1 MEQLTDKQQ
10 QFYDSL
16 VTFFRR
22 HLRLPSH
29 REAARLNDMK
39 SANNSVHYH
48 KILVNKGYLKK
59 DGTENYIFCSPADVW
74 PGGNKASSSIPV
86 LGEITAGAMQEAI
99 ETDLGEVT
107 LAHLFPNM
115 KNIFALRV
123 NGMSM
128 KGLNITDGDYVLLSK
143 SELRSGEVGAILY
156 DGETTLKKVQKEGK
170 KLRLIPAN
178 PEFDDI
184 IIEPDEAEEVRIL
197 GKYAGHIN
205 EHGIF
210 RSPYR

>member
-1 MEQLTDKQQ
+1 MNQLTDKQQ

-16 VTFFRR
+16 VKFFRK

-29 REAARLNDMK
+29 REAAKLNDMK

-48 KILVNKGYLKK
+48 KALVEKGYLKK
-59 DGTENYIFCSPADVW
+59 DGSENYTFCSPADVW
-74 PGGNKASSSIPV
+74 PGGNDDGSSIPV

-107 LAHLFPNM
+107 LNHLFPNM
-115 KNIFALRV
+115 DNIYALRV
-123 NGMSM
+123 KGMSM
-128 KGLNITDGDYVLLSK
+128 KELDITDGDYVLLSR
-143 SELRSGEVGAILY
+143 SELRSGEIGAVLY
-156 DGETTLKKVQKEGK
+156 NGETTLKKIQKEHDRI
-170 KLRLIPAN
+170 RLVPAN

-197 GKYAGHIN
+197 GKYVGHIN
-205 EHGIF
+205 KQGIF
-210 RSPYR
+210 KSPYS